1 MPQDGHLS
9 DDPHS
14 ATAWV
19 NMLGVPAISIS
30 AGLYDSGLLFGIE
43 ISTQS
48 GTMTI

>member
-1 MPQDGHLS
+1 MPQAGHLS